1 MRPGPLN
8 RFSSR
13 AGLAVRDRR
22 GSLPGRVRIGYE
34 NIAGPNRP
42 DGKIEAANNLKIL
55 RNTKMDIHSCES
67 KFVKRSLLAVGL
79 MLSVCILACSRK
91 DVQQGG
97 TQETVSK
104 GRQVV
109 SVDDDTNAV
118 QGRSSSTRVEP
129 NTPKRVRS
137 KRFTEGSVGLLEKA
151 RQSKKSEGEEGAVG
165 QEGNIDTKS
174 VSQYELLNSSDE
186 KVEFLAGLSDA
197 SDSLVISAVKKA
209 LYDRDVEVRLAGMD
223 LLAGRT
229 SSEIIP
235 LASQALG
242 DKDPMVRKAAVLA
255 LETVKDPSTA
265 KLLAGALNDLNEE
278 VRVAVF
284 DCLGDQDE
292 AVKLTVFKAGISSR
306 FSDVKENTVTALMD
320 LSCKGAVDVLILGL
334 RDSDTEHRER
344 INVALTF
351 LIGQEFNSYKEA
363 KNWWDSNRDNYD
375 EHLEQKEQHSETP

>member
-1 MRPGPLN
+1 ML
-8 RFSSR
+8 
-13 AGLAVRDRR
+13 VD
-22 GSLPGRVRIGYE
+22 E
-34 NIAGPNRP
+34 NIAGPNCP

-91 DVQQGG
+91 DSQQGG

-109 SVDDDTNAV
+109 RVDDANAV
-118 QGRSSSTRVEP
+118 QSRSSDARVEP
-129 NTPKRVRS
+129 NISKRVRS
-137 KRFTEGSVGLLEKA
+137 KRFAEGLVGLPEKA
-151 RQSKKSEGEEGAVG
+151 RQGRSGEGEEGAVG
-165 QEGNIDTKS
+165 QEGNTDTTS

-197 SDSLVISAVKKA
+197 SDSLVISAVRKA
-209 LYDRDVEVRLAGMD
+209 LHDRDVEVRLAGMD

-265 KLLAGALNDLNEE
+265 KLLAGALNDPTEE

-284 DCLGDQDE
+284 DCIGDQDE
-292 AVKLTVFKAGISSR
+292 AVKLTVFKAGIRSR

-351 LIGQEFNSYKEA
+351 LIGQEFNSYEEA
-363 KNWWDSNRDNYD
+363 KNWWNSNRDNYD
-375 EHLEQKEQHSETP
+375 EHLEQKEQYSETP

>member
-1 MRPGPLN
+1 ML
-8 RFSSR
+8 
-13 AGLAVRDRR
+13 VD
-22 GSLPGRVRIGYE
+22 E
-34 NIAGPNRP
+34 NIAGTNRP
-42 DGKIEAANNLKIL
+42 DGKIEEANNLKIL

-91 DVQQGG
+91 EVQQGG

-129 NTPKRVRS
+129 NTPKRVS
-137 KRFTEGSVGLLEKA
+137 KRFTEGSVELPEKA
-151 RQSKKSEGEEGAVG
+151 RQSKKSEGEEGAVT
-165 QEGNIDTKS
+165 QERNIDTKS
-174 VSQYELLNSSDE
+174 VGQFDLLGSTDE
-186 KVEFLAGLSDA
+186 KMEFLAGLSDA

-242 DKDPMVRKAAVLA
+242 DKDPMVRQAAVLA

-265 KLLAGALNDLNEE
+265 KLLAGALNDPNEE